1 VSQFNARPR
10 RLAFLTPRRP
20 SSRAFRHN
28 VTGAI
33 KGAAVAASIVT
44 PAWFF
49 LQRQSAN
56 FRAIPLPLKAFGI
69 VTVAVPCITIGA
81 EKAGEKYER
90 GILGVN
96 QIEDEQT
103 AREEARW
110 EKLSTGEKVRDWGK
124 RYQWSIVGGRCVQ
137 VFAQPLS
144 RSSAVLTAEFES
156 PTVGWEQWPL
166 PGSSSAE
173 APTCPS
179 RKRYVYITLQPL
191 PSQPT
196 NTPRPLTPRS
206 SSKPE

>member
-1 VSQFNARPR
+1 MI
-10 RLAFLTPRRP
+10 LIPRRP
-20 SSRAFRHN
+20 FSRAFRHN

-110 EKLSTGEKVRDWGK
+110 EKLSTGDKVRDWGK
-124 RYQWSIVGGRCVQ
+124 RYQWSIVGGRCVRRG
-137 VFAQPLS
+137 LS
-144 RSSAVLTAEFES
+144 LSLSQSNVVLTFDSE
-156 PTVGWEQWPL
+156 PTQLVGNNGHRRVRHRSKPL
-166 PGSSSAE
+166 HVLLSKGTLSIRS
-173 APTCPS
+173 
-179 RKRYVYITLQPL
+179 LQPRFTIPL
-191 PSQPT
+191 
-196 NTPRPLTPRS
+196 TPHTPNPTPRS